1 MKFPKL
7 GLYIHIPWCIRK
19 CPYCDFYSSSIKQ
32 KKIPQK
38 KYIKHLILDL
48 KNDIKYIK
56 SRKINTIFIGGGTPN
71 LIKPKYIKYLIKNI
85 KKIVKFSKKI
95 EITFESNPNSIN
107 KLSYL
112 KYKSSGINRISLG
125 LQSFNEKILNNIN
138 RKYSYKKLIKKI
150 KIVKSINFKKINFDL
165 MYGLPGQKKKHII
178 KDLKKAISFKPSHI
192 SWYQLSIEKNT
203 KFYKNTPILPKEKK
217 IEKMHQIGKKIL
229 KTHNFFQY
237 EISSYSNKKN
247 KCKHNLNYWKYGDY
261 LGIGC
266 GAHGKI
272 TLKNE
277 KILRTSKKKNIHE
290 FLNGKY
296 IEKIYF
302 VKKKNKPLEFFINNF
317 RLNQKCLKKN
327 FTKKTGLTEKYIKK
341 EILYAIKKKYIIQ
354 KKKYWK
360 TTKLGKLFL
369 NNLLEIFVK

>member
-19 CPYCDFYSSSIKQ
+19 CPYCDFYSVSIKK

-56 SRKINTIFIGGGTPN
+56 FRKINTIFIGGGTPN

-85 KKIVKFSKKI
+85 KKIVQFSKKI

-112 KYKSSGINRISLG
+112 KYKLSGINRISLG

-165 MYGLPGQKKKHII
+165 MYGLPGQKKKYII

-217 IEKMHQIGKKIL
+217 IEKMYKIGKKIL
-229 KTHNFFQY
+229 KKNNFFQY
-237 EISSYSNKKN
+237 EISSYSNHKN

-272 TLKNE
+272 TLKNK
-277 KILRTSKKKNIHE
+277 KIIRTVKKKNIHE

-302 VKKKNKPLEFFINNF
+302 VKKKNKPLEFFMNNF
-317 RLNQKCLKKN
+317 RLNQKCSKKN
-327 FTKKTGLTEKYIKK
+327 FIKKTGLKEKYIQK